1 MKQQMGIVIEIPGR
15 PRIVLSHLVVDFNGT
30 LAKDGSLL
38 PGVATRLQ
46 RLGRR
51 IRIIVATA
59 DTFGNVR
66 SALKGLP
73 VIVEIV
79 GTWRDKLRLLQQLG
93 HSLVVAKT
101 VTASLFDLPTDVQTE
116 VWETVRRVRE
126 MLIRRFKPDGFNI
139 GINDGPASGQTVA
152 HAHVHIIPRYANDVP
167 DPRGGI
173 RRILAAR
180 ARC

>member
-1 MKQQMGIVIEIPGR
+1 MNEKCPKE
-15 PRIVLSHLVVDFNGT
+15 
-30 LAKDGSLL
+30 AL
-38 PGVATRLQ
+38 PADSPFYPIA
-46 RLGRR
+46 RR
-51 IRIIVATA
+51 
-59 DTFGNVR
+59 
-66 SALKGLP
+66 
-73 VIVEIV
+73 
-79 GTWRDKLRLLQQLG
+79 RLLLETQRCVAFLDKHPVAKG

-101 VTASLFDLPTDVQTE
+101 VTPSLFDLPTDVQTE

-126 MLIRRFKPDGFNI
+126 MLIRRFKPDRFNI

-180 ARC
+180 ARY